1 MNLRTVLDAAKR
13 LRGPAQPGEPELDDP
28 EYDDQEPELTD
39 EDLVGRMGEATLIE
53 DHKQLG
59 DDT

>member
-13 LRGPAQPGEPELDDP
+13 LRGPAQPAEPELDDP

-39 EDLVGRMGEATLIE
+39 EDLAGRMSEATPIE
-53 DHKQLG
+53 DHQRLS
-59 DDT
+59 D